1 MPNTNSNCLWHTQ
14 TPALKHYH
22 DHEWGFPTK
31 NPFQLFEKIS
41 LESLQAGLSWRT
53 VLEKRSAFRQCFDQ
67 FNYHKIAQYDSEKIK
82 SLLKNPAIIRHQKK
96 ILAIVH
102 NAKIAAQIEKE
113 YGSFSKFIWQSPPPS
128 SQQPYRA
135 PPDEAQQLVKRL
147 KTHQWKFIG
156 ITTGYAFMQAA
167 GLINDHDKN
176 CPVRKTILQLNNN
189 P

>member
-1 MPNTNSNCLWHTQ
+1 MPNTKSNCLWHTQ

-82 SLLKNPAIIRHQKK
+82 SLLENPAIIRHQKK

-102 NAKIAAQIEKE
+102 NAKIAVQIEKE